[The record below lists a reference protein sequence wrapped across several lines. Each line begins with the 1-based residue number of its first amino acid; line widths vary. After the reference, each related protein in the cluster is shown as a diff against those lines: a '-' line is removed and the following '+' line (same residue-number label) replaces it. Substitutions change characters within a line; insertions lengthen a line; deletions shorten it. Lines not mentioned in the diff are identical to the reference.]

1 MPGRPVPVGIKAW
14 DEINKRVKIK
24 VKKPLALLF
33 IGTNKEF
40 RIVAREFAANPG
52 NQGLILVVALPK
64 FGFEHKYVLL
74 LFKKWMMEKTS

>member
-40 RIVAREFAANPG
+40 RIVAREFAA
-52 NQGLILVVALPK
+52 
-64 FGFEHKYVLL
+64 YVLL
-74 LFKKWMMEKTS
+74 LFKKLMMEKTS